1 MKEKLSSGGNIQHEK
16 RLKQHTVFKKLS
28 YRIDEEGAS
37 IKIQSPTDVD
47 LEFEF
52 RNQIYIRVEYKVKDN
67 GVPTG
72 QNLTFTRVVD
82 GLHAGTYQNCAYLLL
97 AEHEIPA
104 EQEICAANDAYVT
117 KIYYKGDW
125 KPLESPI
132 SVGKMFE
139 LLFEKH
145 NIPLT
150 QVLKY
155 EKKYNAKLLSI
166 LNSI

>member
-1 MKEKLSSGGNIQHEK
+1 MKKLSSGGQIQNRK
-16 RLKQHTVFKKLS
+16 KLNQQVVYRKLS

-37 IKIQSPTDVD
+37 TTIQSPTDVD

-52 RNQIYIRVEYKVKDN
+52 RNQIYIRVEYKKEGNEMPD
-67 GVPTG
+67 G

-97 AEHEIPA
+97 AEHNIPD
-104 EQEICAANDAYVT
+104 ETDICAANDAYVT
-117 KIYYKGDW
+117 KIYYKGNW